1 MFFEV
6 FEKLCRD
13 KGITPTRASVEIGF
27 SRGSVS
33 YWKKNWQNGI
43 DAKPDSKTAK
53 MIADYFGVSVDYL
66 LGRTDDPTDYSDDD
80 LIASIAGPVLDHFNG
95 DVKKAVAFQRAVAED
110 AARERKQPEFMK
122 LYSRLDD
129 VDKAK
134 AEAFMN
140 GLLAADKYQS
150 QTAGKK
156 NA

>member
-1 MFFEV
+1 MTFFERYA
-6 FEKLCRD
+6 KLCEDR
-13 KGITPTRASVEIGF
+13 GIDPCSQKAAEAIGVTRATIS
-27 SRGSVS
+27 S
-33 YWKKNWQNGI
+33 WNKKNTTPNGETVAVI
-43 DAKPDSKTAK
+43 AKALN
-53 MIADYFGVSVDYL
+53 VSSDYL

-110 AARERKQPEFMK
+110 AARERKQPEFIK

>member
-1 MFFEV
+1 MFFDI

-33 YWKKNWQNGI
+33 YWKKNRQI

-110 AARERKQPEFMK
+110 AARESRQPEIIK

-134 AEAFMN
+134 AEAFVN
-140 GLLAADKYQS
+140 GLLAADKYQTR
-150 QTAGKK
+150 TAGKK